1 MADIYKKLTKDFK
14 ELSESDVLFHAY
26 LFFGESTDNIFD
38 FSRTLAGFL
47 ETGEF
52 KAVGR
57 FLNDLVIIKPNEH
70 NNIGIDE
77 VREMQNFLYQ
87 SPVASK
93 RRMVIIYNAGALTDE
108 AQSGILK
115 IIEEPPKKSL
125 IILIAT
131 GEDVVLETLK
141 SRMHKIYFSE
151 QGVDFKKADKKS
163 NKLINKDD
171 VDVFIKKTLVDLTKN
186 LRQNSGTI
194 KEVLRRLAMMKQFNL
209 NNRLQLRLLNYYLD
223 KRPKK

>member
-1 MADIYKKLTKDFK
+1 M
-14 ELSESDVLFHAY
+14 
-26 LFFGESTDNIFD
+26 DNIFD

-52 KAVGR
+52 KATDR
-57 FLNDLVIIKPNEH
+57 FLNDLAIIKPNEH

-93 RRMVIIYNAGALTDE
+93 RRMVIVYDAGALTDE

-115 IIEEPPKKSL
+115 IIEEPPQKSL

-131 GEDVVLETLK
+131 GEDVILKTLK
-141 SRMHKIYFSE
+141 SRMHKIYFS
-151 QGVDFKKADKKS
+151 GPGADLKKADKKS
-163 NKLINKDD
+163 GRLIDKDD
-171 VDVFIKKTLVDLTKN
+171 VDAFIKKTLVDLNKD

-194 KEVLRRLAMMKQFNL
+194 KEVLSRLALMKQYNL
-209 NNRLQLRLLNYYLD
+209 NNRLQLKLLNYYLD
-223 KRPKK
+223 KRAKK